1 MTGTLVNQP
10 ETYTLETVHSILK
23 RKGSAVW
30 SIHPDATVY
39 EAIRMMDEKG
49 AGALVVVEAHS
60 IAGLI
65 SERDYAR
72 NVALKGRQS
81 RDTPVRD
88 IMTSSVV
95 TVTPEHRVDECM
107 KIMTDRRIRHLP
119 VVDRGKLVGLVSIGD
134 LVQSTIAALSD
145 TVTHLNSYI
154 TGEYPG

>member
-1 MTGTLVNQP
+1 
-10 ETYTLETVHSILK
+10 
-23 RKGSAVW
+23 
-30 SIHPDATVY
+30 
-39 EAIRMMDEKG
+39 MMDEKG
-49 AGALVVVEAHS
+49 AGALVVVVEAHS